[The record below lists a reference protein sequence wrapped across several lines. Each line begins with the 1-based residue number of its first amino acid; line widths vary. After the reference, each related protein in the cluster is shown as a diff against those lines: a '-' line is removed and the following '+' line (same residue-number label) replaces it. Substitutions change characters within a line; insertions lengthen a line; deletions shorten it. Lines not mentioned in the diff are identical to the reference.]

1 MSLEPKDIK
10 THFKE
15 FYTGILNSYSQVF
28 FSDKKL
34 FAGLLL
40 IVTFIDSY
48 AGICGLFS
56 VLVTNAVSY
65 WFGFDKR
72 QINKGMYGFNSL
84 LVGLGLGIY
93 FSPGWLLFFI
103 LFIAALLTLFISVSL
118 EGIIGKYALPYL
130 SISFIL
136 SFWIVSLATR
146 EFTALGISERG
157 IYSLNEMYIIGGKEL
172 VQLYHWWN
180 SIYIPLSVKTYFIS
194 LGAIFFQFN
203 VLSGILIAIGLLY
216 YSRIAFSLSILG
228 FYSAYLFYFLIGAN
242 ITELSY
248 SYIGFNF
255 ILTSIAIGGFFI
267 IPSKLSYLWTII
279 LMPMVVILV
288 VSLNRLF
295 INFGLPIYSLPFNVV
310 VLLFLYILK
319 FRVVAKDSLAEVL
332 IQQNS
337 PEKNLYSF
345 RNYLSRFKQKT
356 PISLQLP
363 FYGEWQVSQAH
374 NGEHTHKGLWQHA
387 WDFMIQ
393 DENQKTYENDGDF
406 LEDYY
411 CYGKAVVA
419 PADGYVDDLIDNV
432 PDNIIGEADIKNNWG
447 NTIVIR
453 HTDHLYTKLSHLV
466 PESFTVKRG
475 DKVVAGQVIG
485 KCGNSGRSPYPHLH
499 FQVQATPFIGSP
511 TIDYP
516 IGHYLLKEEAGK
528 TLFSFSRP
536 QLNDVISNISV
547 TPLLQK
553 AFHLIP
559 GKMFSW
565 QIDNGIVK
573 ARARWEIKTNA
584 YNQTYIECLET
595 KSQAFFEEDGALL
608 FFTYFKGNKSSL
620 LYYFYLAAYKIQTGY
635 YQDLELH
642 DQYPLNHI
650 FRKKILF
657 LQDFFAPFFLFLRA
671 EFTVKYSKIDN
682 NLSPSLISLN
692 SSSKRFIG
700 KRLFKETKFEF
711 QIDNSGIQSFKIY
724 IGETQINATC
734 SN

>member
-1 MSLEPKDIK
+1 MSFGQKNIK
-10 THFKE
+10 THFIE
-15 FYTGILNSYSQVF
+15 FFTGILNSYSQVF

-40 IVTFIDSY
+40 IVTFIDFY

-56 VLVTNAVSY
+56 VLVTNIISY
-65 WFGFDKR
+65 WFGFDKH

-84 LVGLGLGIY
+84 LVGLGLGVY

-172 VQLYHWWN
+172 VQLYQWWN

-216 YSRIAFSLSILG
+216 YSRIAFSLSVLG
-228 FYSAYLFYFLIGAN
+228 FYSAYLFYLIIGAN

-267 IPSKLSYLWTII
+267 IPSKLSYLWTIL

-319 FRVVAKDSLAEVL
+319 FRVVAKDSLAEVV

-345 RNYLSRFKQKT
+345 RNYLSRFKHKT

-363 FYGEWQVSQAH
+363 FYGEWRVTQAH
-374 NGEHTHKGLWQHA
+374 DGAHTHKGLWQHA

-393 DENQKTYENDGDF
+393 DEDQKPYENDGDF

-411 CYGKAVVA
+411 CYGKAIVA
-419 PADGYVDDLIDNV
+419 PADGYVDDVIDSV
-432 PDNIIGEADIKNNWG
+432 PDNIIGEVDIKNNWG

-466 PESFTVKRG
+466 PESFTVKKG
-475 DKVVAGQVIG
+475 DKVVAGQVVG

-499 FQVQATPFIGSP
+499 FQIQATPFIGSP

-516 IGHYLLKEEAGK
+516 IGHYLLKEKAGK
-528 TLFSFSRP
+528 ILFSFSRP
-536 QLNDVISNISV
+536 QLNDIVSNISV

-565 QIDNGIVK
+565 QIDNGIEK
-573 ARARWEIKTNA
+573 TKARWEIKTSA

-608 FFTYFKGNKSSL
+608 FFTYFKGDKSSL
-620 LYYFYLAAYKIQTGY
+620 LYYFYLAAYKIQTGF

-671 EFTVKYSKIDN
+671 EFTVKYHKIDN
-682 NLSPSLISLN
+682 NLSPGLISLN
-692 SSSKRFIG
+692 SSAKRFIG
-700 KRLFKETKFEF
+700 KSLFKETKFEF
-711 QIDNSGIQSFKIY
+711 KIDNSGIQSLI
-724 IGETQINATC
+724 IHVGDTQINAIC

>member
-267 IPSKLSYLWTII
+267 IPSRLSYLWTII

>member
-1 MSLEPKDIK
+1 MSLETKDIK

-15 FYTGILNSYSQVF
+15 FSAGILNSYSQVF

-40 IVTFIDSY
+40 IVTFIDSF

-65 WFGFDKR
+65 WFGFDKH

-157 IYSLNEMYIIGGKEL
+157 IYSLNEMYVIGGKEL
-172 VQLYHWWN
+172 VQLYQWWN

-267 IPSKLSYLWTII
+267 IPSRLSYLWTII

-319 FRVVAKDSLAEVL
+319 FRVVAKDSLAEVF

-337 PEKNLYSF
+337 PEKNFYSF
-345 RNYLSRFKQKT
+345 RNYLSRFKHKT
-356 PISLQLP
+356 SISLQLP
-363 FYGEWQVSQAH
+363 FYGEWQVTQAH

-393 DENQKTYENDGDF
+393 DEDQKTHDNDGDF

-419 PADGYVDDLIDNV
+419 PADGYVDNLIDNV
-432 PDNIIGEADIKNNWG
+432 PDNIIGEVDIKNNWG

-565 QIDNGIVK
+565 QIDNGIEK
-573 ARARWEIKTNA
+573 AKARWEIKTNA

-608 FFTYFKGNKSSL
+608 FFTHFKGNKSSL

-682 NLSPSLISLN
+682 NLSPGLISLN

-700 KRLFKETKFEF
+700 KRLFKETKFKF

-724 IGETQINATC
+724 IGGTQINATC

>member
-1 MSLEPKDIK
+1 MSQWQKEIK

-15 FYTGILNSYSQVF
+15 FSAGILNSYSQVF

-118 EGIIGKYALPYL
+118 EGVIGKYALPYL

-157 IYSLNEMYIIGGKEL
+157 IYSLNEMYIIGGKSL
-172 VQLYHWWN
+172 VQLYQWWN
-180 SIYIPLSVKTYFIS
+180 SVYIPFSVKTYFIS

-203 VLSGILIAIGLLY
+203 VLSGILISVGLLY

-228 FYSAYLFYFLIGAN
+228 FYSAYLFYLLIGAN

-319 FRVVAKDSLAEVL
+319 FRIVAKDSLSEVV

-356 PISLQLP
+356 PVSLQLP
-363 FYGEWQVSQAH
+363 FFGAWQVTQAH

-387 WDFMIQ
+387 WDFMIL
-393 DENQKTYENDGDF
+393 DEDQKIYKNDGDF

-419 PADGYVDDLIDNV
+419 PADGYVDDLIDNI
-432 PDNIIGEADIKNNWG
+432 PDNIIGEVDTKNNWG
-447 NTIVIR
+447 NTIIIR

-466 PESFTVKRG
+466 PESFTVKKG
-475 DKVVAGQVIG
+475 DKVVAGQIVG

-516 IGHYLLKEEAGK
+516 IGHYLLKGKAGK
-528 TLFSFSRP
+528 VLFSFSRP

-565 QIDNGIVK
+565 QIDNGIEQTK
-573 ARARWEIKTNA
+573 ARWEIKTND
-584 YNQTYIECLET
+584 YNQTYIECLKT
-595 KSQAFFEEDGALL
+595 NSQAFFEEDGALL
-608 FFTYFKGNKSSL
+608 FFTYFKGDKSSL
-620 LYYFYLAAYKIQTGY
+620 LYYFYLAAYKIQTGF
-635 YQDLELH
+635 YQDLELF

-671 EFTVKYSKIDN
+671 EFSIKYSGIDN
-682 NLSPSLISLN
+682 NLSPGLISLD
-692 SSSKRFIG
+692 SSAKRFIG
-700 KRLFKETKFEF
+700 KHLFKETKFEF
-711 QIDNSGIQSFKIY
+711 QIDSSGIRSLKIDT
-724 IGETQINATC
+724 GETQINAIC